1 MMLFIHYCII
11 VDIVFHQHQQQL
23 QYENAL
29 VYCLKFET
37 IAHVCWSGF
46 CLQNQYESVA
56 DD

>member
-1 MMLFIHYCII
+1 MLFIHYCII